1 MLTCR
6 LKLLALPLALSLN
19 VVAPAWSQEKP
30 RAWAEKHLDEIVE
43 LYRHFHAHPELSF
56 MEKETAA
63 RLAKELRA
71 VGAEVTEKV
80 GGTGVVGILKNG
92 SGKTIMLRTDLDA
105 LPVTEQTGL
114 AYASKVKVIDPS
126 TGVEVGVMHACG
138 HDIHIANL
146 IATARYLA
154 EHKDQWKGTVMFVGQ
169 PAEERGSGAKAML
182 EDGLFKK
189 FPKPDVAIALHD
201 DATLA
206 AHKVGVRGGWSM
218 ANVDSVDITIV
229 GRGGHGAAPH
239 TTVDPIVTAAQLVLA
254 LQTIVS
260 REMKPTDPAVVTVGS
275 IHAGT
280 KHNIISDRCL
290 MQLTVRSYS
299 DDVREKILSGIRRR
313 AEGICQA
320 AGCPEPPQIKV
331 SEGTPALFNDEQLAG
346 RIRELFIKEF
356 GKEHVEESE
365 ATMGGEDFSQYA
377 RAGVP
382 VLMFRVGAVEEKR
395 LARMKELGQ
404 DPPSLHSPIFYP
416 DAEITLVT
424 GLHSLVI
431 ATLDLLK

>member
-1 MLTCR
+1 MWIR
-6 LKLLALPLALSLN
+6 NLLPSAALLLSI
-19 VVAPAWSQEKP
+19 VAAYPTRAEEP
-30 RAWAEKHLDEIVE
+30 RAWAEKHQGEIVK
-43 LYRHFHAHPELSF
+43 LYQHFHSNPELSF
-56 MEKETAA
+56 QEKETAA

-71 VGAEVTEKV
+71 AGVEVTENV
-80 GGTGVVGILKNG
+80 GGFGVVGLLKNG
-92 SGKTIMLRTDLDA
+92 DGKTIMLRTDLDA

-114 AYASKVKVIDPS
+114 AYASKVKVTDPT
-126 TGVEVGVMHACG
+126 TGVDVGVMHACG

-154 EHKDQWKGTVMFVGQ
+154 EHKNQWKGTIMFVGQ

-182 EDGLFKK
+182 EDGLFTK
-189 FPKPDVAIALHD
+189 FPKPDLAIALHD

-206 AHKVGVRGGWSM
+206 SHKVGVRGGWSM
-218 ANVDSVDITIV
+218 ANVDSVDITII
-229 GRGGHGAAPH
+229 GRGGHGAAPN

-260 REMKPTDPAVVTVGS
+260 REMKPIEPAVVTVGS

-280 KHNIISDRCL
+280 KHNIISDRCH

-299 DDVREKILSGIRRR
+299 DEVREKILAGIRRR

-320 AGCPEPPQIKV
+320 AGCPEPPVVKV
-331 SEGTPALFNDEQLAG
+331 SEGTPSLFNDEKLAA
-346 RIRELFIKEF
+346 RVRALFIKEF
-356 GKEHVEESE
+356 GQENVEESE

-382 VLMFRVGAVEEKR
+382 VLMFRVGAVNEKR
-395 LARMKELGQ
+395 LTRMKELGSL
-404 DPPSLHSPIFYP
+404 PSLHSPLFYP
-416 DAEITLVT
+416 DAEETLVT
-424 GLHSLVI
+424 ALHSLTA
-431 ATLDLLK
+431 ATLELLNK